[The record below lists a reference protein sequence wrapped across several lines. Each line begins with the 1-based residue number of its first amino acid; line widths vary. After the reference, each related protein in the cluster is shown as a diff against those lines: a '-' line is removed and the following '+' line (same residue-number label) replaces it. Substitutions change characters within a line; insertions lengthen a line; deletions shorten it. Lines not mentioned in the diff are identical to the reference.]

1 MKINWN
7 FIKGL
12 LLLVSVVFFV
22 GFSHVKN
29 DSKTVRDI
37 SIEFEDGNSLFMDY
51 EMVNKLLIQNGKTVK
66 NEPKTVIDLHKLEA
80 NVLSHPMVENAS
92 VFLTVDGLL
101 KTVVKQR
108 TPIARVI
115 SGTESYYIDKQ
126 AKEMPLSKNYSARV
140 LLISGKVNKNDNAQ
154 IYLLVTKIL
163 NDEFLKKQI
172 IGIQKTTNNE
182 FVLSTRIGDQKIE
195 LGTLENLDL
204 KFKNLNSFFSKT
216 MADHSIDNYTLI
228 NLKYNNQ
235 VVCTKK

>member
-1 MKINWN
+1 M
-7 FIKGL
+7 FL
-12 LLLVSVVFFV
+12 V

-37 SIEFEDGNSLFMDY
+37 SIEFEGGNSLFMDY

-66 NEPKTVIDLHKLEA
+66 NESKTVIDLHKLEA

-126 AKEMPLSKNYSARV
+126 AKKMPLSKNYSARV
-140 LLISGKVNKNDNAQ
+140 LLISGDVNEEDNTQ

-172 IGIQKTTNNE
+172 IGIQKTRNNE
-182 FVLSTRIGDQKIE
+182 FVLSTRIGGQKIE
-195 LGTLENLDL
+195 LGKIENLKL